1 MSQNFRT
8 RLFLIFTIFLLGLL
22 IWSKWQEQFVPKPV
36 TSPIVESAK
45 ILNSAEMVPQ
55 TVVTSPEASASHAS
69 GHRAHPLVQT
79 NSLNSV
85 EPPKFAFVTTDLLK
99 LKIDLHNGDIT
110 SASLLKY
117 PEELGSENPVEL
129 LYQSGSGQ
137 YVAQTG
143 LLGLEDLS
151 YTASEINTVLDKN
164 SNQVSL
170 QLKAVKNGLVILKT
184 YVLDRGSYD
193 ISVSY
198 SVTNAS
204 QNIWQG
210 QLYGQLVR
218 TPPDKHASLY
228 SQFATFIGAAVSTP
242 NSHYQSLSFSKIS
255 KAPLQASGPGGWA
268 AMVQHYFISAWI
280 PGSQTQNDFYAKDY
294 GDHNYGVGAIS
305 SLMTVKPG
313 ETANMGGHFYIGPTL
328 TKALNQA
335 APYLSLTIDYGW
347 LWFIAKYLFVV
358 LNFIHSL
365 IGNWGWSIVVI
376 TLLIKLVF
384 FPLSHK
390 SYSSMAKMRLLQP
403 KMKLLQE
410 QHAGDRAALQKAMM
424 ALYSKEQ
431 ANPLGGCLPIVI
443 QIPIFIAL
451 YWMLMASVELRQAPF
466 IGWIHDLSIHD
477 PLYILP
483 VLTGA
488 LMLMQQILGP
498 KPPDKTQMY
507 VMMSMPLV
515 FMIFM
520 LKLPAGLGLYMVV
533 NIGVSIAQQW
543 LIIRMTGNAPK
554 KSSFLKGHAK
564 KSGKN

>member
-1 MSQNFRT
+1 MSQHLRT
-8 RLFLIFTIFLLGLL
+8 RLLLIFTIFLLGLF
-22 IWSKWQEQFVPKPV
+22 IWSRWQEQFAPKPV
-36 TSPIVESAK
+36 AVDSVVNSTQMASQSAAISQTPITD
-45 ILNSAEMVPQ
+45 VPVISEKAQ
-55 TVVTSPEASASHAS
+55 
-69 GHRAHPLVQT
+69 
-79 NSLNSV
+79 
-85 EPPKFAFVTTDLLK
+85 KFAFITTDFLK

-110 SASLLKY
+110 SAELLKY
-117 PEELGSENPVEL
+117 PEELGSETPVEL
-129 LYQSGSGQ
+129 LYQTQSGQ
-137 YVAQTG
+137 YIAQTG

-151 YTASEINTVLDKN
+151 YAVTTTNAVLDKN
-164 SNQVSL
+164 SNQVTL
-170 QLKAVKNGLVILKT
+170 ELKAVKNGLVILKT
-184 YVLDRGSYD
+184 YTLDRSSYA
-193 ISVSY
+193 IKVAY
-198 SVTNAS
+198 TIQNAS
-204 QNIWQG
+204 RTLLQT

-228 SQFATFIGAAVSTP
+228 SQFATFIGAAISTP
-242 NSHYQSLSFSKIS
+242 SAHYQSLSFAKIS
-255 KAPLQASGPGGWA
+255 KAPLQASGQGGWA

-280 PGSQTQNDFYAKDY
+280 PAPDTQNDFYARDY
-294 GDHNYGVGAIS
+294 GDHHYGTGALS
-305 SLMTVKPG
+305 QLVSVKPG
-313 ETANMGGHFYIGPTL
+313 ESIQVGGNFYIGPTI
-328 TKALNQA
+328 TSALNQA

-358 LNFIHSL
+358 LNFIHGL
-365 IGNWGWSIVVI
+365 IGNWGWSIVAI

-390 SYSSMAKMRLLQP
+390 SYTSMAKMRVLQP
-403 KMKLLQE
+403 KVKLLQE

-431 ANPLGGCLPIVI
+431 ANPLGGCLPILI

-466 IGWIHDLSIHD
+466 IGWIKDLSVHD

-483 VLTGA
+483 VLTGG

-533 NIGVSIAQQW
+533 NIGVSIAQQG
-543 LIIRMTGNAPK
+543 LIIRMTNKAAQHKTLKIEK
-554 KSSFLKGHAK
+554 K
-564 KSGKN
+564 